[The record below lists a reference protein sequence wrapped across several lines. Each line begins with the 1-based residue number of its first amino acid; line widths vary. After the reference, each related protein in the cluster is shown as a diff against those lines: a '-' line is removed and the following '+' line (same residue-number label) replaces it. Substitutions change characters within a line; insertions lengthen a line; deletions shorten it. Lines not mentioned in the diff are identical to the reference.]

1 MKALALLILAA
12 LPASADTLRIGASP
26 TYPPYLG
33 LMSDGSRYG
42 IDAELATEIC
52 TRGGYDCAWIDT
64 AVPDLIPALIAGEI
78 DIVLGGIGYS
88 VGRDALVDFT
98 CPYHVT
104 EEAFGTL
111 FSRDPDTDLVAARIA
126 VTAQTLHEQAML
138 ADGRQALGFPGNTEA
153 VLAVIDGDADAYFG
167 SPDVVRA
174 TPGGTALHDRG
185 TFPIPTTGAAIAVS
199 EDRPDLRAE
208 IDALLAEISAEGVL
222 GQLQSAWL
230 GENQGDVIA
239 LCARSGIS

>member
-12 LPASADTLRIGASP
+12 LPAGAEPLRIGASP

-42 IDAELATEIC
+42 IDAELATQIC
-52 TRGGYDCAWIDT
+52 TRGGFDCAWVDLS
-64 AVPDLIPALIAGEI
+64 VPDLIPALMAGEI

-88 VGRDALVDFT
+88 VSRDQLVDFT

-111 FSRDPDTDLVAARIA
+111 FSREPDIDLGQARIA
-126 VTAQTLHEQAML
+126 VTAQTLHEQAMV
-138 ADGRQALGFPGNTEA
+138 ADGRRTLEFPGNAEAVSA
-153 VLAVIDGDADAYFG
+153 VLAGAADAYFG
-167 SPDVVRA
+167 SPDVVRGV
-174 TPGGTALHDRG
+174 PGGAALFDRG

-199 EDRPDLRAE
+199 EDRPDLRVR
-208 IDALLAEISAEGVL
+208 IDAILAEVSADGTL
-222 GQLQSAWL
+222 GELQSAWL

-239 LCARSGIS
+239 LCARTGIS